1 MTTRPPDDHPPDDLE
16 EGELPEWLRTLFS
29 KESLFFQA
37 GVVIAALFALYLA
50 LDLLRGAYAD
60 WLWFSNLGLRSVY
73 STVLFTRVWLFI
85 AGLAISGGALW
96 LSYLAAFRY
105 AWGASVFR
113 FSLTTI
119 QWIRLSLIVGSVAM
133 GGFIAFTFASSL
145 ANRYGEFLLF
155 MNAAEFGVSDPQFG
169 NDVGFYTFTLPMLHT
184 IQGWLMGLALVTIFT
199 TGGLYMLIFSAR
211 GINPVIS
218 AGMRTH
224 LALTGAWL
232 MITIALAHFLDRF
245 ETLFSPAGAVTGA
258 TYADAN
264 ARLPALLLLTF
275 IALLSAVIM
284 LYAIRVATLRQS
296 LRLIVAAF
304 GLWLIAGIVAGIG
317 WPALTQRLAVSPSEL
332 QRERPY
338 IERNIEWT
346 RSGFDLG
353 SVDTRLHDVREET
366 LAEGVEQNPETI
378 RNIRLWDPRPLEAVL
393 NQLQHL
399 RLYYSFLD
407 VDVDRYVVDGAYR
420 QVLLGARELFQS
432 GLDDAAQN
440 WVNRTLIYTHGY
452 GAVMSTATTFSE
464 SGQPDF
470 LVQDVPHTGVFD
482 ITEPRIYFGEAFGI
496 GDDDYARRLS
506 LSDADAEAIRAGV
519 ITNDPIIVN
528 TNEPQF
534 DRPSGEESGSPEFIE
549 TYDGEGGVQLSNLF
563 RRAVYA
569 WELLDPNVLLSR
581 QLKPE
586 SRVLYRRNIRD
597 RVGEVAPFLELDDDP
612 YLVISD
618 GRLYWLQDAFTTTD
632 RFPYSRRID
641 SSRIGVAPGGAPREF
656 SSFER
661 PFNYIRNS
669 VKVAIDAYNGSMD
682 FYTIETGGPDPVL
695 QTYRNIFPDLF
706 TPIEEMPPGLR
717 EHIRYPEELL
727 RAQADTFL
735 QYHMTDVKEFFL
747 KEDEWEFAQEVVGTD
762 TDVVLPDGTTGPRN
776 RTITPYYVIMK
787 VPGEETEEFVLILPF
802 TPKDKPN
809 LVAWMAARSDGPN
822 YGESIV
828 FEFPR
833 ERLFNGPSQIE
844 ARIDNDPVISEQ
856 FTLWNQSGSQV
867 YRGNLL
873 VIPIGE
879 TLLYAE
885 PIYLRAESLA
895 FPELKRVILA
905 TNNRVVMEPTLA
917 EAVDALLGDTRSA
930 PPAAGGGE
938 PPADGGISR
947 AELLDALNRI
957 AQALESMQG
966 GAQELEDSVQSLRDI
981 IGESN

>member
-1 MTTRPPDDHPPDDLE
+1 MTTRPPDDME
-16 EGELPEWLRTLFS
+16 ESELPEWLRTLFS
-29 KESLFFQA
+29 RESLFFQA
-37 GVVIAALFALYLA
+37 GVVVAGLFALYLS

-60 WLWFSNLGLRSVY
+60 WLWFSSLGLRSVY

-85 AGLAISGGALW
+85 AGLALSGAALW
-96 LSYLAAFRY
+96 LSYYAAFRY
-105 AWGASVFR
+105 AWGESVFR

-119 QWIRLSLIVGSVAM
+119 QWIRLSLIVGAVVM

-145 ANRYGEFLLF
+145 ANQYGNFLLF
-155 MNAAEFGVSDPQFG
+155 MNAAEFGMEDPQFG
-169 NDVGFYTFTLPMLHT
+169 NDVGFYTFTLPALHT
-184 IQGWLMGLALVTIFT
+184 VQGWLMGLAIVTIVT
-199 TGGLYMLIFSAR
+199 TAGLYMLIFSAR
-211 GINPVIS
+211 GINPVIGTG
-218 AGMRTH
+218 ARTQ
-224 LALTGAWL
+224 LALSGAGL
-232 MITIALAHFLDRF
+232 MVTIAFGHFLDRY

-258 TYADAN
+258 TYADVN
-264 ARLPALLLLTF
+264 ARLPALLALTV
-275 IALLSAVIM
+275 IALLSAGIM
-284 LYAIRVATLRQS
+284 LYAARIANLRQS
-296 LRLIVAAF
+296 LRLIFAAF
-304 GLWLIAGIVAGIG
+304 GLWLIAGVVAGLG
-317 WPALTQRLAVSPSEL
+317 WPALTQRLAVAPSEL

-346 RSGFDLG
+346 RRGFDLG
-353 SVDTRLHDVREET
+353 RIDTRSYDVREET
-366 LAEGVEQNPETI
+366 LAEGVTQSPETI

-407 VDVDRYVVDGAYR
+407 VDVDRYVVDGSYR
-420 QVLLGARELFQS
+420 QVLLGVREIVQS
-432 GLDDAAQN
+432 GLDETAQN
-440 WVNRTLIYTHGY
+440 WVNRALTYTHGY

-470 LVQDVPHTGVFD
+470 IVKDIPPAGAFEIVQ
-482 ITEPRIYFGEAFGI
+482 PRVYYGEAYGI
-496 GDDDYARRLS
+496 DNEDYIDLLNLDDEE
-506 LSDADAEAIRAGV
+506 AEEVRAGI
-519 ITNDPIIVN
+519 ITNDAIIVN

-534 DRPSGEESGSPEFIE
+534 DRPTGEDNGGAEFIE
-549 TYDGEGGVQLSNLF
+549 RYDGQGGVPLSSLF

-569 WELLDPNVLLSR
+569 WELLDVNILLSR
-581 QLKPE
+581 QLTPE
-586 SRVLYRRNIRD
+586 SKVLYRRHIRE

-612 YLVISD
+612 YLVIHD
-618 GRLYWLQDAFTTTD
+618 GRLYWIQDAYTTTD
-632 RFPYSRRID
+632 LFPYSRRID
-641 SSRIGVAPGGAPREF
+641 RDRVGQVPAPGGGRREF
-656 SSFER
+656 AGFER

-669 VKVAIDAYNGSMD
+669 VKVVIDAFNGSMD

-706 TPIEEMPPGLR
+706 IPIEKMPPGLR

-735 QYHMTDVKEFFL
+735 QYHMTDVKEFFA
-747 KEDEWEFAQEVVGTD
+747 KEDEWEFAEEVVGTD
-762 TDVVLPDGTTGPRN
+762 SEVELPDGSFGPRN

-787 VPGEETEEFVLILPF
+787 IPGEDVTEFVLILPF
-802 TPKDKPN
+802 TPKERRN

-833 ERLFNGPSQIE
+833 ERFFNGPSQIE

-867 YRGNLL
+867 VRGNLL

-905 TNNRVVMEPTLA
+905 TNTKVVMEPTLDQ
-917 EAVDALLGDTRSA
+917 AVAALLGSA
-930 PPAAGGGE
+930 QTVATPDGEAPVEGGV
-938 PPADGGISR
+938 PRD
-947 AELLDALNRI
+947 ELLRILDQI

-966 GAQELEDSVQSLRDI
+966 GAQDLDDSVQALRDL
-981 IGESN
+981 IGGN

>member
-1 MTTRPPDDHPPDDLE
+1 MSMRPPDDFEDS
-16 EGELPEWLRTLFS
+16 ELPEWLRTLFS
-29 KESLFFQA
+29 RESLFFQA
-37 GVVIAALFALYLA
+37 GVVLAGLFALYLVF
-50 LDLLRGAYAD
+50 DLLRGAYTN
-60 WLWFSNLGLRSVY
+60 WLWFSHLGLRSVY

-85 AGLAISGGALW
+85 AGLALSGGALW
-96 LSYLAAFRY
+96 LSYYAAFRY
-105 AWGASVFR
+105 AWGESVFR

-119 QWIRLSLIVGSVAM
+119 QWIRLSLIVGAVAM

-145 ANRYGEFLLF
+145 ANRYGNFLLF
-155 MNAAEFGVSDPQFG
+155 MNAADFGMEDPQFH
-169 NDVGFYTFTLPMLHT
+169 NDVGFYTFVLPVLHT
-184 IQGWLMGLALVTIFT
+184 IQGWLMGLALVTLVT
-199 TGGLYMLIFSAR
+199 TVGLYMLIFSAR

-218 AGMRTH
+218 TGARTQ

-232 MITIALAHFLDRF
+232 MVTFAFAHFLDRY
-245 ETLFSPAGAVTGA
+245 ETLFSPVGAVTGT
-258 TYADAN
+258 TYADVN
-264 ARLPALLLLTF
+264 ARLPALLVLTV
-275 IALLSAVIM
+275 IALISAGIM
-284 LYAIRVATLRQS
+284 LYAVRVANMRQS
-296 LRLIVAAF
+296 LRLIFAAF
-304 GLWLIAGIVAGIG
+304 GLWLIAGIVAGIA
-317 WPALTQRLAVSPSEL
+317 WPALTQRLAVAPSEL

-338 IERNIEWT
+338 VERNIEWT
-346 RSGFDLG
+346 RRGFDLG
-353 SVDTRLHDVREET
+353 RVDTRLHDVDEAT
-366 LAEGVEQNPETI
+366 LADGIAQSPETI

-407 VDVDRYVVDGAYR
+407 VDVDRYVVDGSYR

-470 LVQDVPHTGVFD
+470 IVRDVPPTGAFD
-482 ITEPRIYFGEAFGI
+482 ISQPRVYYGEAYGI
-496 GDDDYARRLS
+496 DEDEYVARLN
-506 LSDADAEAIRAGV
+506 LDEATADTVRAGI
-519 ITNDPIIVN
+519 ITNDAIIVN

-534 DRPSGEESGSPEFIE
+534 DRPSGKETGSPEFIE
-549 TYDGEGGVQLSNLF
+549 RYDGKGGVPLSSLF

-569 WELLDPNVLLSR
+569 WELLDVNILLSR
-581 QLKPE
+581 QLTPE
-586 SRVLYRRNIRD
+586 SKVLYRRNIRE
-597 RVGEVAPFLELDDDP
+597 RVSEVAPFLELDDDP
-612 YLVISD
+612 YLVIND
-618 GRLYWLQDAFTTTD
+618 GRLYWIQDAFTTTD

-641 SSRIGVAPGGAPREF
+641 GNRIGFNGDFRG
-656 SSFER
+656 FER

-669 VKVAIDAYNGSMD
+669 VKVVIDAFDGAMD
-682 FYTIETGGPDPVL
+682 FYTIEIGGPDPVL

-706 TPIEEMPPGLR
+706 TPIEKMPPGLR

-762 TDVVLPDGTTGPRN
+762 VIGDDGRPLGPRN

-787 VPGEETEEFVLILPF
+787 VPGEEAEEFVLILPF

-809 LVAWMAARSDGPN
+809 LVGWMAARSDGPN

-833 ERLFNGPSQIE
+833 ERIFNGPSQIE

-867 YRGNLL
+867 VRGNLL

-885 PIYLRAESLA
+885 PIYLQAESLA

-905 TNNRVVMEPTLA
+905 TNTRVVMEPTLDQA
-917 EAVDALLGDTRSA
+917 LTALLGGRETAVA
-930 PPAAGGGE
+930 PDGE
-938 PPADGGISR
+938 APGEDIGISR
-947 AELLDALNRI
+947 DELLRILDGI

-966 GAQELEDSVQSLRDI
+966 GAQDLDDSVQALRDL

>member
-1 MTTRPPDDHPPDDLE
+1 MTTRPPDDFE

-29 KESLFFQA
+29 RESLFFQA
-37 GVVIAALFALYLA
+37 GVVLAVLFALYLVF
-50 LDLLRGAYAD
+50 DLLRGAYAN

-85 AGLAISGGALW
+85 AGLAVSGGALW
-96 LSYLAAFRY
+96 LSYYAAFRY
-105 AWGASVFR
+105 AWGESVFR

-145 ANRYGEFLLF
+145 ANRYGDFLLL
-155 MNAAEFGVSDPQFG
+155 MNAADFGMKDPQFG
-169 NDVGFYTFTLPMLHT
+169 NDVGFYTFILPALHT
-184 IQGWLMGLALVTIFT
+184 VQGWLMGLALVTLVT
-199 TGGLYMLIFSAR
+199 TAGLYMLIFSAR
-211 GINPVIS
+211 GINPTI
-218 AGMRTH
+218 GTGTRTQ

-232 MITIALAHFLDRF
+232 MATIAFAHFLDRF
-245 ETLFSPAGAVTGA
+245 ETLFSDAGAVTGT
-258 TYADAN
+258 TYTDVN
-264 ARLPALLLLTF
+264 ARLPALLVLTV
-275 IALLSAVIM
+275 IALLSAGIM
-284 LYAIRVATLRQS
+284 LYAIRVANLRQS
-296 LRLIVAAF
+296 LRLIFAAF
-304 GLWLIAGIVAGIG
+304 GLWLIAGIVAGVG
-317 WPALTQRLAVSPSEL
+317 WPMLTQRLAVAPSEL

-338 IERNIEWT
+338 VERNIEWT
-346 RSGFDLG
+346 RRGFDLG
-353 SVDTRLHDVREET
+353 RIDTRPYDVREET
-366 LAEGVEQNPETI
+366 LAEGVAQSPETI
-378 RNIRLWDPRPLEAVL
+378 QNIRLWDPRPLEAVL

-407 VDVDRYVVDGAYR
+407 VDVDRYVVDGSYR

-432 GLDDAAQN
+432 GLDPAAQN
-440 WVNRTLIYTHGY
+440 WVNRALIYTHGY

-470 LVQDVPHTGVFD
+470 IVQDIPPTGAFE
-482 ITEPRIYFGEAFGI
+482 ITQPRVYYGEAFGI
-496 GDDDYARRLS
+496 DREEYIGRLN
-506 LSDADAEAIRAGV
+506 LDGAEADEVPAGI
-519 ITNDPIIVN
+519 ITNDAIVVN
-528 TNEPQF
+528 TTESQF
-534 DRPSGEESGSPEFIE
+534 DRPAGEENGGAEYIDR
-549 TYDGEGGVQLSNLF
+549 YDGKGGVPLSSLF

-569 WELLDPNVLLSR
+569 WELLDANVLLSR
-581 QLKPE
+581 QLTPE
-586 SRVLYRRNIRD
+586 SKVLYRRNIRE

-612 YLVISD
+612 YLVIND
-618 GRLYWLQDAFTTTD
+618 GRLFWIQDAFTTTD

-641 SSRIGVAPGGAPREF
+641 TDRIGFAPGGVAREF
-656 SSFER
+656 RSFER

-669 VKVAIDAYNGSMD
+669 VKVVIDAFDGTMD
-682 FYTIETGGPDPVL
+682 FYAIETGGPDPVL

-706 TPIEEMPPGLR
+706 TPIEKMPPGLR

-747 KEDEWEFAQEVVGTD
+747 KEDEWEFSQEVVGTD
-762 TDVVLPDGTTGPRN
+762 VTVTLPNGATTTGPRN

-787 VPGEETEEFVLILPF
+787 IPGEDVTEFVLILPF

-833 ERLFNGPSQIE
+833 ERIFNGPSQIE

-885 PIYLRAESLA
+885 PIYLRAESLD

-905 TNNRVVMEPTLA
+905 TSTKVVMEPTLPLA
-917 EAVDALLGDTRSA
+917 LAALIGGVQPDLVPDGGSQALDA
-930 PPAAGGGE
+930 
-938 PPADGGISR
+938 GISR
-947 AELLDALNRI
+947 DELLRILDRI

-966 GAQELEDSVQSLRDI
+966 GADELDESVQALRDL